1 MHLIINTD
9 GASRGNP
16 GPAAI
21 GIVIKND
28 KNEVVGQVSRRIGF
42 TTNNVAEYI
51 AVITALK
58 EVLKLQADEIS
69 LFVDSELLCRQLTG
83 RYQVK
88 SVALRPYYFEIINII
103 KKLKSFE
110 VNHIRREYN
119 CEADQL
125 ANEAFESI

>member
-21 GIVIKND
+21 GIVIRDERNKTI
-28 KNEVVGQVSRRIGF
+28 GQVSKRIGF
-42 TTNNVAEYI
+42 TTNNVAEYT

-58 EVLKLQADEIS
+58 EASILNADEVT

-83 RYQVK
+83 LYQVK
-88 SVALRPYYFEIINII
+88 SPALKPYYIEIMGII
-103 KKLKSFE
+103 KQFKSFK
-110 VNHIRREYN
+110 VNHINREYN
-119 CEADQL
+119 IEADRL
-125 ANEAFESI
+125 ANEAFKSE